1 MYLEEEKKLNE
12 KKEALFKTKD
22 IKKWKF
28 TGPEI
33 ELIGREKAL
42 LADKKKAYP
51 FILSEET

>member
-42 LADKKKAYP
+42 LADKKKAFP